1 MIFSLR
7 KAEIEDLDLTYK
19 IKRNALSE
27 YLEQLWGWNDEA
39 QYEFHQEHFNP
50 NNFQLIEIS
59 NEPIGYLETTQKGN
73 VLLLLNLMILK
84 EFQGQRIGKI
94 VLEDLL
100 RQHFS
105 IKLEVLKVNIR
116 AIRFY
121 ESLGFTILEEMDDA
135 FQMQICHYEC
145 SEAKNVNY

>member
-7 KAEIEDLDLTYK
+7 RAEIEDLDLTYK
-19 IKRNALSE
+19 IKKNALSE

-59 NEPIGYLETTQKGN
+59 NEPIGYLETTQKSDI
-73 VLLLLNLMILK
+73 LFLLNLMILK
-84 EFQGQRIGKI
+84 QFQGKGIGKI
-94 VLEDLL
+94 ILEDLL
-100 RQHFS
+100 KNHTQ

-121 ESLGFTILEEMDDA
+121 EGLGFKILEEIDDA
-135 FQMQICHYEC
+135 FQMQICHHER
-145 SEAKNVNY
+145 SKAIFST

>member
-19 IKRNALSE
+19 IKKNALSE

-50 NNFQLIEIS
+50 DNFQLIEIS
-59 NEPIGYLETTQKGN
+59 NEPIGYLETTQKSDI
-73 VLLLLNLMILK
+73 LFLLNLMILK
-84 EFQGQRIGKI
+84 QFQGKGIGKI
-94 VLEDLL
+94 ILEDLL
-100 RQHFS
+100 KNHTQ

-121 ESLGFTILEEMDDA
+121 EGLGFKILEEIDDA
-135 FQMQICHYEC
+135 FQMQICHHER
-145 SEAKNVNY
+145 SKAIFST